1 MKKEY
6 DFSKG
11 TKNPYAKMLKEQ
23 DAIYPCEAGAVE
35 GIEHILSIKKIKSV
49 CRKLFKEKYPEIE
62 CAYLFGSYAKGG
74 ATGKSDIDILIVCP
88 PMGIRFYGISE
99 LLEKELHKKID
110 LHTHRQ
116 LAEDEKLL
124 AEILKDGTKIYG

>member
-11 TKNPYAKMLKEQ
+11 IKNPYTKALNKQ
-23 DAIYPCEAGAVE
+23 IVANASAV
-35 GIEHILSIKKIKSV
+35 GGNKCIVSINEIKSLCEKV
-49 CRKLFKEKYPEIE
+49 FKEKYPEIE
-62 CAYLFGSYAKGG
+62 CAYLFGSYARGG
-74 ATGKSDIDILIVCP
+74 ATAKSDIDILIVCP

-110 LHTHRQ
+110 LHTHCQ
-116 LAEDEKLL
+116 LAENEKLL
-124 AEILKDGTKIYG
+124 AEILKDGIKILS